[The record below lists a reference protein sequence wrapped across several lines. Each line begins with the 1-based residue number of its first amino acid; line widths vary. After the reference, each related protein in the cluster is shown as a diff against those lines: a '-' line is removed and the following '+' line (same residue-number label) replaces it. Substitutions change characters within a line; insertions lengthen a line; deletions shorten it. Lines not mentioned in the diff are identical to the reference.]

1 MINKA
6 MLRLYEVTD
15 LSTFVYVAVFCGYDA
30 RQAAEGYTGHCLAYL
45 AIVSESD
52 GRDVDVRGKTLNER
66 FQEKRSPGVIHTIRK

>member
-15 LSTFVYVAVFCGYDA
+15 LSTFVYVAVLCGYDA
-30 RQAAEGYTGHCLAYL
+30 RQAAEGYTGKSLDHLAL
-45 AIVSESD
+45 VSESD

-66 FQEKRSPGVIHTIRK
+66 FQEAVHPSVIHTIRK